1 MTLSVDTVSAPELVQ
16 HYGGERFVGRL
27 ESALHKAGLTGKRLT
42 PKDLAPLD
50 QFHARGLAA
59 TIELAEAANVQPG
72 ESVVDVGSGLGGPSR
87 YLAATFGCRVSG
99 VDLSPT
105 FVEAATFL
113 AERCA
118 LADKVDYRCA
128 DALALPFQDGVF
140 DLAWTQH
147 VAMNIDDRPQLYSEV
162 FRVLRPGG
170 RFAIYD
176 IVAGE
181 QDPVIFPVPWSRTP
195 LTSFLMKPTD
205 MLSALVQQ
213 GFRSLAWTDRSEPTL
228 AWFDEQRAAC
238 QPGAALPILG
248 LHLAMGPEFPTLAAN
263 LERNLREGRI
273 ALVQAIMRRP

>member
-1 MTLSVDTVSAPELVQ
+1 MTLSVDTISAPELVH
-16 HYGGERFVGRL
+16 HYGRERFVGRL
-27 ESALHKAGLTGKRLT
+27 DSALHKAGLTGRRLT

-59 TIELAEAANVQPG
+59 TIELAEAASVQTG
-72 ESVVDVGSGLGGPSR
+72 ESVIDIGSGLGGPSR

-128 DALALPFQDGVF
+128 DALALPFQDGTF

-147 VAMNIDDRPQLYSEV
+147 AAMNIADRAQLYAEV
-162 FRVLRPGG
+162 YRVLRPGG

-195 LTSFLMKPTD
+195 HTSFLMKPAD
-205 MLSALVQQ
+205 MLTALVRQ
-213 GFRSLAWTDRSEPTL
+213 GFQTLAWTGRSEATL
-228 AWFDEQRAAC
+228 AWFDEQRTARR
-238 QPGAALPILG
+238 PGAPLPVLG
-248 LHLAMGPEFPTLAAN
+248 LHLAMGPEFPALAAN

-273 ALVQAIMRRP
+273 GLVQAVMRRP